1 MIRVYQGV
9 WPTVPESCYVDE
21 SAQVIGD
28 VVLGDKASIW
38 MNAVVR
44 GDVHSIRIGAYSNVQ
59 DCSVLHGMRNQYSVN
74 IGEWVTV
81 GHNVTLHGCTVEDT
95 CLIGMGSVILNNA
108 RIGRGSIVAAGTV
121 IAENAVIEPGSL
133 VMGVPG
139 KVRKKLAAEDEE
151 MILRYA
157 RNYLDYTQTYLAE
170 RRVKNVNEIS

>member
-1 MIRVYQGV
+1 MIRVYQGIC
-9 WPTVPESCYVDE
+9 PTIPESCYVDE

-28 VVLGDKASIW
+28 VVLGEQASIW

-44 GDVHSIRIGAYSNVQ
+44 GDVHFIRIGAYSNVQ
-59 DCSVLHGMRNQYSVN
+59 DCSVLHGMRDQYSVN

-81 GHNVTLHGCTVEDT
+81 GHNVILHGCTVEDT

-121 IAENAVIEPGSL
+121 IPENVVIEPGSL

-139 KVRKKLAAEDEE
+139 KVRKQLGPQDEE
-151 MILRYA
+151 TILRYA
-157 RNYLDYTQTYLAE
+157 RNYLDYTQMYIAE
-170 RRVKNVNEIS
+170 RRASTA

>member
-1 MIRVYQGV
+1 MIRVYRGIC
-9 WPTVPESCYVDE
+9 PTIPESCYVDE
-21 SAQVIGD
+21 SAQVIGN
-28 VVLGDKASIW
+28 VVLGEQASIW

-44 GDVHSIRIGAYSNVQ
+44 GDVHFIRIGAYSNVQ
-59 DCSVLHGMRNQYSVN
+59 DCAVLHGMRDQYSVN

-121 IAENAVIEPGSL
+121 IPENMVIEPSSL

-139 KVRKKLAAEDEE
+139 KVRKQLGPEDEE

-170 RRVKNVNEIS
+170 RRAATA

>member
-1 MIRVYQGV
+1 MMIRVYQGIR
-9 WPTVPESCYVDE
+9 PTVPESCYVDE

-28 VVLGDKASIW
+28 VVLGEQASVW

-44 GDVHSIRIGAYSNVQ
+44 GDVHFIRIGAYSNVQ
-59 DCSVLHGMRNQYSVN
+59 DCSVLHGMRDKYSVN
-74 IGEWVTV
+74 IGDWVTV

-108 RIGRGSIVAAGTV
+108 KIGRGSIVAAGTV
-121 IAENAVIEPGSL
+121 IPENVVIEPGSL

-139 KVRKKLAAEDEE
+139 KVRKKLALEDEE

-170 RRVKNVNEIS
+170 RRASSA